1 MEDGRLCISAEA
13 PARILGTDGSAHSAQ
28 GRPVHSPDVADR
40 PRCRENVTIRPSE
53 ATLNDFNRRHRA
65 SPLIAVLALLAAL
78 VLAATATAATNP
90 KATGSVIG
98 GHNATIAQYPSLAYI
113 EGVQATA
120 GYACTGTVVA
130 PRVILTAGHCVE
142 DIESGSIVEP
152 GRIAVATGISNL
164 TKIPDANI
172 SQVVQVLAY
181 PNFDPTK
188 LQGDAGLL
196 ILAAPVAAP
205 PIALANPA
213 DAALYG
219 AGDELTI
226 AGWGI
231 DDRNTG
237 HAPNQL
243 QAGEVPVEDAA
254 RCKRGTRRFYP
265 FFDPTRQVCALD
277 IPGFKITSCHGDSG
291 GPAIALRPDGTPV
304 EIGVTSLGDG
314 TCNPSSPA
322 VFTRVD
328 QIDTWV
334 QSWIAAVELGAPAP
348 KVVIPKSHLP
358 TLTRERAEELSAYGL
373 EEAFGPKFAHGH
385 EPRILCNRKS
395 KARLKCGVTW
405 YQGAND
411 YFGSTT
417 VFYAIKHNV
426 VLAGFH
432 FTVHWVNDRCYFHSG
447 HRAACKVQ
455 TKRG

>member
-1 MEDGRLCISAEA
+1 MKMR
-13 PARILGTDGSAHSAQ
+13 PRQAHSEN
-28 GRPVHSPDVADR
+28 SP
-40 PRCRENVTIRPSE
+40 
-53 ATLNDFNRRHRA
+53 RRHA
-65 SPLIAVLALLAAL
+65 AALLLASLPLL
-78 VLAATATAATNP
+78 VSLVAAATATATSNP

-98 GHNATIAQYPSLAYI
+98 GHNATIAEYPSLAYI

-142 DIESGSIVEP
+142 DIESSSIVEP
-152 GRIAVATGISNL
+152 GEIAVATGVSNL
-164 TKIPDANI
+164 TKIPRANI
-172 SQVVQVLAY
+172 SEVVQVLAY

-205 PIALANPA
+205 PIAMTTSA
-213 DAALYG
+213 DAGLYE

-243 QAGEVPVEDAA
+243 QAATVPVEEAG
-254 RCKRGTRRFYP
+254 RCKRGTRAFYP

-277 IPGFKITSCHGDSG
+277 IPGFKITTCHGDSG
-291 GPAIALRPDGTPV
+291 GPAIATRSDGTPV

-314 TCNPSSPA
+314 SCNPSSPG

-328 QIDTWV
+328 QISAWV
-334 QSWIAAVELGAPAP
+334 QSWINAVELGAPAP

-358 TLTRERAEELSAYGL
+358 SLTRERAEEISAIGL
-373 EEAFGPKFAHGH
+373 EEAFGPRFLHAQ
-385 EPRILCNRKS
+385 EPRIRCNRKS
-395 KARLKCGVTW
+395 KARLQCGVTW
-405 YQGAND
+405 FQGTDD
-411 YFGSTT
+411 YFGTTT
-417 VFYAIKHNV
+417 VAYAIRKNV
-426 VLAGFH
+426 VLAVFH
-432 FTVHWVNDRCYFHSG
+432 FKVQWVDDQCYFHSG
-447 HRAACKVQ
+447 HRAGCKIE
-455 TKRG
+455 TKHG

>member
-1 MEDGRLCISAEA
+1 
-13 PARILGTDGSAHSAQ
+13 
-28 GRPVHSPDVADR
+28 VVVA
-40 PRCRENVTIRPSE
+40 
-53 ATLNDFNRRHRA
+53 
-65 SPLIAVLALLAAL
+65 
-78 VLAATATAATNP
+78 AATAAQQPRGSGSPASNP

-98 GHNATIAQYPSLAYI
+98 GHNAMIAQYPSLAYI

-142 DIESGSIVEP
+142 DIESSSIVEP
-152 GRIAVATGISNL
+152 AEIAVATGVSNL
-164 TKIPDANI
+164 TKIPQANI
-172 SQVVQVLAY
+172 SAVVQVLAY

-205 PIALANPA
+205 PIAMATTA
-213 DAALYG
+213 DTALYE

-243 QAGEVPVEDAA
+243 QAATVPVEEAG
-254 RCKRGTRRFYP
+254 RCKRGTRGFYP

-277 IPGFKITSCHGDSG
+277 IPGFKITTCHGDSG
-291 GPAIALRPDGTPV
+291 GPAIATRTDGTPV

-314 TCNPSSPA
+314 SCNPSSPG

-328 QIDTWV
+328 QISTWV
-334 QSWIAAVELGAPAP
+334 QSWINAVELGAPAP
-348 KVVIPKSHLP
+348 KVVVPQSHLP
-358 TLTRERAEELSAYGL
+358 TLTRERAEEISAIGL
-373 EEAFGPKFAHGH
+373 EEAFGPKFLHAQ
-385 EPRILCNRKS
+385 EPRIRCDRKS
-395 KARLKCGVTW
+395 KARLQCAVTW
-405 YQGAND
+405 FQGADD
-411 YFGSTT
+411 YFGTTT
-417 VFYAIKHNV
+417 VAYAIRKNV
-426 VLAGFH
+426 VLAVFH
-432 FTVHWVNDRCYFHSG
+432 FNVQWVDDQCYFHSG
-447 HRAACKVQ
+447 HRASCKVQ

>member
-1 MEDGRLCISAEA
+1 VTA
-13 PARILGTDGSAHSAQ
+13 ARHGARRT
-28 GRPVHSPDVADR
+28 
-40 PRCRENVTIRPSE
+40 
-53 ATLNDFNRRHRA
+53 ATL
-65 SPLIAVLALLAAL
+65 IAAIALLCAL
-78 VLAATATAATNP
+78 VLVTAAGASAHADNP

-98 GHNATIAQYPSLAYI
+98 GHNASIAEYPSLAYI

-142 DIESGSIVEP
+142 DIESSSIVEP
-152 GRIAVATGISNL
+152 TEIAVATGVSNL
-164 TKIPDANI
+164 TKIPPANI
-172 SQVVQVLAY
+172 SAVVQVLAY

-205 PIALANPA
+205 PIAMATTA
-213 DAALYG
+213 DTALYE

-243 QAGEVPVEDAA
+243 QAATVPVEEAG

-277 IPGFKITSCHGDSG
+277 IPGFKITTCHGDSG
-291 GPAIALRPDGTPV
+291 GPAIATRTDGTPV

-314 TCNPSSPA
+314 SCNPSSPG

-328 QIDTWV
+328 QISTWV
-334 QSWIAAVELGAPAP
+334 QSWIDAVELGAPAP
-348 KVVIPKSHLP
+348 KVVVPQSHLP
-358 TLTRERAEELSAYGL
+358 TLTRERAEEISAIGL
-373 EEAFGPKFAHGH
+373 EEAFGPKFLHAQ
-385 EPRILCNRKS
+385 EPRIHCDRKS

-405 YQGAND
+405 FQGADD
-411 YFGSTT
+411 YFGTTT
-417 VFYAIKHNV
+417 VAYAIRKNV
-426 VLAGFH
+426 VLAVFH
-432 FTVHWVNDRCYFHSG
+432 FNVQWVNDQCYFQSG
-447 HRAACKVQ
+447 HRARCKVQ
-455 TKRG
+455 TKSG